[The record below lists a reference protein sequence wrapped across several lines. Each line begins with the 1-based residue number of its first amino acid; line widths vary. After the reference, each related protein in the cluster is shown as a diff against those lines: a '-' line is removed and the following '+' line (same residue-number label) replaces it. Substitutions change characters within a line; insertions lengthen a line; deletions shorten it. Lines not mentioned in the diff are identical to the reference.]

1 MERTLVFI
9 YETNLSNKFKA
20 LDSMKQSQN
29 SGEER

>member
-9 YETNLSNKFKA
+9 YETNLSNKSKA
-20 LDSMKQSQN
+20 LDSIKQSQN